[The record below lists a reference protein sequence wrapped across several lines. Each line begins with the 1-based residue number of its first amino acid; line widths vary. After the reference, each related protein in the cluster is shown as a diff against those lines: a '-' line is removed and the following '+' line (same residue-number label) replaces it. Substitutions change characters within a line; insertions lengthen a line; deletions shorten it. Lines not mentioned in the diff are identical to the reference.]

1 MVFIPHR
8 ARPGVV
14 LDPALIALQIFLM
27 FGVAFIYSNLGLGGG
42 LLFVPILLSTGVSD
56 PLLAAPISLT
66 LTTMTAASSVINHNR
81 KGFVDFRLGRVLV
94 LGTLVG
100 AVLGTY
106 FAIGYVTKSQFKIIF
121 TIILIAFGSLM
132 LRDWALNARPVDEND
147 DTKRTPRRVS
157 ETTVA
162 MVGSGF
168 LSGLAGVGG
177 GLLNVPLLVLMLGR
191 KTRAAVGTSSLLI
204 VPTALL
210 GFSLYVL
217 GRYLTSP
224 VFTWPGEFIL
234 IPILAPFVFVGSFL
248 GSRIGLAKLKSRTV
262 TLIFVIVV
270 FIAAVQLALQIG
282 GVL

>member
-1 MVFIPHR
+1 M
-8 ARPGVV
+8 V
-14 LDPALIALQIFLM
+14 LDPALIALQILLM

-42 LLFVPILLSTGVSD
+42 LLFVPILLSTGVTD

-66 LTTMTAASSVINHNR
+66 LTTMTAASSVINHHR
-81 KGFVDFRLGRVLV
+81 KGFVDFGLARTLV
-94 LGTLVG
+94 IGTLIG

-106 FAIGYVTKSQFKIIF
+106 VAIGFVTKAQFKVIF
-121 TIILIAFGSLM
+121 TVILVAFGALM
-132 LRDWALNARPVDEND
+132 LRDWIRNARPVDEND
-147 DTKRTPRRVS
+147 ETKRTPRRVG
-157 ETTVA
+157 ETTTA

-177 GLLNVPLLVLMLGR
+177 GLLNVPLLILMLGR
-191 KTRAAVGTSSLLI
+191 KTRVAVGTSSLII

-217 GRYLTSP
+217 GRYLTAAS
-224 VFTWPGEFIL
+224 FTWPGEFIL
-234 IPILAPFVFVGSFL
+234 IPILAPFVFVGSYL

-262 TLIFVIVV
+262 TLIFVLVV

>member
-1 MVFIPHR
+1 M
-8 ARPGVV
+8 V
-14 LDPALIALQIFLM
+14 LDPLLISLQILLM

-42 LLFVPILLSTGVSD
+42 LLFVPILLSTGVAD

-66 LTTMTAASSVINHNR
+66 LTTMTAASSVINHHR
-81 KGFVDFRLGRVLV
+81 KGFVDFRLGRTLV
-94 LGTLVG
+94 LGTLIG

-106 FAIGYVTKSQFKIIF
+106 VAIGFVTKAQFKIIF
-121 TIILIAFGSLM
+121 TIILIGFGSLM
-132 LRDWALNARPVDEND
+132 LRDWIRNDRPVDEND
-147 DTKRTPRRVS
+147 DTKRAPRRVG

-177 GLLNVPLLVLMLGR
+177 GLLNVPLLILMLGR
-191 KTRAAVGTSSLLI
+191 KTRVAVGTSSLLI

-217 GRYLTSP
+217 GRYLTST
-224 VFTWPGEFIL
+224 VFTWPGEFLL
-234 IPILAPFVFVGSFL
+234 IPILAPFVFVGSYL

-262 TLIFVIVV
+262 TLIFVLVV